1 MRGWTFTVFLVD
13 ALLVGAFLVG
23 GGTFTVFLVD
33 ALLVVAFDGLIPPVP
48 LGGVL
53 HEDFLILPL
62 GAVATLSIEDGRFLT
77 AAVLLFGISTP
88 LIHQA
93 SS

>member
-1 MRGWTFTVFLVD
+1 M
-13 ALLVGAFLVG
+13 FLVG
-23 GGTFTVFLVD
+23 V
-33 ALLVVAFDGLIPPVP
+33 LLVVAFDGLIPPVP
-48 LGGVL
+48 FGGVT

-77 AAVLLFGISTP
+77 AAVLFLGISTP

-93 SS
+93 AF